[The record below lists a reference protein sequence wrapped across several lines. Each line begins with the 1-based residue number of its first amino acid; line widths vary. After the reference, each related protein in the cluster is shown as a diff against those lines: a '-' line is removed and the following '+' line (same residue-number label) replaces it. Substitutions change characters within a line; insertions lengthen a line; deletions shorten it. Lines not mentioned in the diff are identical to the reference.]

1 MEARSFDLPRYLAVL
16 PLFQEMTPLELQ
28 RLAEGCRLRRL
39 ARGDNVFRIGEPC
52 EEFHVTVMGQVK
64 LFAISPA
71 GAEKVIELIGPGNS
85 FAEALM
91 FTGKPYIINAQA
103 LTDSMV
109 LSVSKDAVLGEIE
122 RDSRFAMRM
131 LAGISRRLHG
141 LVHDVQA
148 YALHS
153 GMQRVIGYLLRDLPE
168 EADDAAEMTLAGAGC
183 APLCRHEG
191 SGAAP
196 RELRVS
202 LPVSK
207 ATIASRLSLTPEYFS
222 RVLHELEAEGLIC
235 MDKRE
240 IRIPDP
246 GRLARHHLQ

>member
-16 PLFQEMTPLELQ
+16 PLFQEMTPPELQ
-28 RLAEGCRLRRL
+28 RLAQGCRLRRL
-39 ARGDNVFRIGEPC
+39 ARGDNVFRVGELC
-52 EEFHVTVMGQVK
+52 DEFHVTVMGQVK

-71 GAEKVIELIGPGNS
+71 GQEKVIELVGPGQS

-91 FTGKPYIINAQA
+91 FTGRPYIINAQA
-103 LTDSMV
+103 LTDTLL
-109 LSVSKDAVLGEIE
+109 LSVGKPAVLHEIE
-122 RDSRFAMRM
+122 SDPRFALRM

-153 GMQRVIGYLLRDLPE
+153 GMQRVIGYLLRDMPGELEGAEVTIPG
-168 EADDAAEMTLAGAGC
+168 ALDALDDAERSARA
-183 APLCRHEG
+183 
-191 SGAAP
+191 
-196 RELRVS
+196 LRVS

-222 RVLHELEAEGLIC
+222 RVLHDLADQGLIEI
-235 MDKRE
+235 DKRE
-240 IRIPDP
+240 IHIPDP
-246 GRLARHHLQ
+246 GRLARYQAQ